1 MISDIIC
8 AAIGIVLFVSFLG
21 IIVWWVKPL
30 PLAIIALGVVGMMV
44 YDLVLSVR
52 QANNNR

>member
-8 AAIGIVLFVSFLG
+8 AAIGTVLFVSFLG

-30 PLAIIALGVVGMMV
+30 PLAIIALGVVAMMI

-52 QANNNR
+52 QANNGR

>member
-8 AAIGIVLFVSFLG
+8 AAIGIVLFVAFLG

-44 YDLVLSVR
+44 YDLVLSIR
-52 QANNNR
+52 QADSNR

>member
-8 AAIGIVLFVSFLG
+8 AAIGIVLFVAFLG

-30 PLAIIALGVVGMMV
+30 PLAIIVLGVLAMMI
-44 YDLVLSVR
+44 YDIVLSIR
-52 QANNNR
+52 QANQDR